1 MIGGQKK
8 CIGLIFGGNSNE
20 HEVSISSAKT
30 VYQAFNSEINKER
43 YKVKTFYINKYG
55 DWLDS
60 HLSEKILIGGINK
73 NKTNKQEIF
82 NQKKINFLE
91 GIEFQNVDVWFPLLH
106 GFNGEDGS
114 IHGLLR
120 FTKKP
125 LVGCGIFGS
134 ALAMD
139 KILMKT
145 IFSNFKLPQV
155 DYLVFQ
161 NVDLDDKEVKNKII
175 NEILKKL
182 NFPVFVK
189 PSNSGSS
196 LGISKV
202 KNESEIL
209 QALEKARGI
218 DPRILVEEGL
228 EVREI
233 ECGIIGKSKLLTS
246 EIGEVKYESDWY
258 DYDSKYNSNNK
269 IIIPAEIDSKITK
282 QIKEIAIQS
291 CRALNIFGFA
301 RVDFFLEK
309 FSNKDPRMS
318 VPNKELKNL
327 SVGIVSTKFLTDL
340 AIARSFV
347 STGRSFVTGC
357 GVKDKLISLNALD
370 LRGIAIINAFR
381 FIYTLSCIIIH
392 HIIISIKVFQYP
404 KGNATWI
411 FRSTSKNIECNA
423 IFFWPSMTRKVTFC

>member
-30 VYQAFNSEINKER
+30 VFQAFNSEINKEL
-43 YKVKTFYINKYG
+43 YTVKPFYINKYG

-60 HLSEKILIGGINK
+60 DDSEKILIGEIEN
-73 NKTNKQEIF
+73 NKTKKQGIF
-82 NQKKINFLE
+82 NQEKINFLQ

-125 LVGCGIFGS
+125 LVGCGIIGS
-134 ALAMD
+134 ALGMD

-145 IFSNFKLPQV
+145 IFSNLKLPQV
-155 DYLVFQ
+155 NYLVFQ
-161 NVDLDDKEVKNKII
+161 NEDLNDEEVKNKII

-202 KNESEIL
+202 INESEIL

-218 DPRILVEEGL
+218 DPRILIEEGL

-233 ECGIIGKSKLLTS
+233 ECGIIGNSKLLTS
-246 EIGEVKYESDWY
+246 EIGEVIYESDWY
-258 DYDSKYNSNNK
+258 DYDSKYHSNNK
-269 IIIPAEIDSKITK
+269 IIIPADIDSKIA
-282 QIKEIAIQS
+282 KEIKDIAIKS
-291 CRALNIFGFA
+291 CRALSIFGFA
-301 RVDFFLEK
+301 RVDFFIEK
-309 FSNKDPRMS
+309 SSNKILLNEINTIPGFTKNSMFPMLWEAS
-318 VPNKELKNL
+318 GLKIEQL
-327 SVGIVSTKFLTDL
+327 V
-340 AIARSFV
+340 A
-347 STGRSFVTGC
+347 
-357 GVKDKLISLNALD
+357 KLVQISLGL
-370 LRGIAIINAFR
+370 
-381 FIYTLSCIIIH
+381 
-392 HIIISIKVFQYP
+392 
-404 KGNATWI
+404 
-411 FRSTSKNIECNA
+411 
-423 IFFWPSMTRKVTFC
+423 

>member
-30 VYQAFNSEINKER
+30 VFQAFKSEINKER
-43 YKVKTFYINKYG
+43 FTVKAFYINKYG

-60 HLSEKILIGGINK
+60 DSSEKILIDDSK
-73 NKTNKQEIF
+73 NNNTTKKQIL
-82 NQKKINFLE
+82 NQEKINFLD
-91 GIEFQNVDVWFPLLH
+91 GVEFQNVDVWFPLLH
-106 GFNGEDGS
+106 GINGEDGS

-125 LVGCGIFGS
+125 LVGCGIIGS
-134 ALAMD
+134 ALGMD

-155 DYLVFQ
+155 NYVVFQ
-161 NVDLDDKEVKNKII
+161 NENFNDKEVKNKFI

-202 KNESEIL
+202 INESEIL
-209 QALEKARGI
+209 DALDKAWEI

-233 ECGIIGKSKLLTS
+233 ECGIIGNSKLLTS
-246 EIGEVKYESDWY
+246 EIGEVTYESDWY
-258 DYDSKYNSNNK
+258 DYNSKYHSNNK

-282 QIKEIAIQS
+282 EIKEIAIQS

-309 FSNKDPRMS
+309 SSNKIFLNEINTIPGFTKKSMFPMLWKAS
-318 VPNKELKNL
+318 GLNIEEL
-327 SVGIVSTKFLTDL
+327 V
-340 AIARSFV
+340 A
-347 STGRSFVTGC
+347 
-357 GVKDKLISLNALD
+357 KLVDISLD
-370 LRGIAIINAFR
+370 L
-381 FIYTLSCIIIH
+381 
-392 HIIISIKVFQYP
+392 
-404 KGNATWI
+404 
-411 FRSTSKNIECNA
+411 
-423 IFFWPSMTRKVTFC
+423 

>member
-1 MIGGQKK
+1 MIGGKKK

-30 VYQAFNSEINKER
+30 VYEAFNSEINKER
-43 YKVKTFYINKYG
+43 FTVKAFYINKYG

-60 HLSEKILIGGINK
+60 DSSEKILIGEIEN
-73 NKTNKQEIF
+73 NKTIKQEIF
-82 NQKKINFLE
+82 NQEKINFLE

-125 LVGCGIFGS
+125 LVGCGIIGS
-134 ALAMD
+134 ALGMD

-145 IFSNFKLPQV
+145 IFSNLKLPQV
-155 DYLVFQ
+155 NYLVFQ
-161 NVDLDDKEVKNKII
+161 DEDLNDKEVKNRII
-175 NEILKKL
+175 NKILKKL

-202 KNESEIL
+202 INESEIS
-209 QALEKARGI
+209 QALEKAHGI
-218 DPRILVEEGL
+218 DPRILIEEGL

-233 ECGIIGKSKLLTS
+233 ECGIIGCSELLIS
-246 EIGEVKYESDWY
+246 EIGEVNYESDWY

-269 IIIPAEIDSKITK
+269 IIIPAKIDSKITRE
-282 QIKEIAIQS
+282 IKDIAIKS

-309 FSNKDPRMS
+309 SSNKILLNEINTIPGFTKNSMFPMLWEAS
-318 VPNKELKNL
+318 GLKIEQL
-327 SVGIVSTKFLTDL
+327 V
-340 AIARSFV
+340 A
-347 STGRSFVTGC
+347 
-357 GVKDKLISLNALD
+357 KLVDISLD
-370 LRGIAIINAFR
+370 L
-381 FIYTLSCIIIH
+381 
-392 HIIISIKVFQYP
+392 
-404 KGNATWI
+404 
-411 FRSTSKNIECNA
+411 
-423 IFFWPSMTRKVTFC
+423 

>member
-1 MIGGQKK
+1 MIGGKKK

-30 VYQAFNSEINKER
+30 VFQAFNSEINKER
-43 YKVKTFYINKYG
+43 YTVKTFYINKYG

-60 HLSEKILIGGINK
+60 HLSEKILIGGIEN

-82 NQKKINFLE
+82 NPKKINFLD

-125 LVGCGIFGS
+125 LVGCGIIGS
-134 ALAMD
+134 ALGMD

-145 IFSNFKLPQV
+145 IFSNLKLPQV
-155 DYLVFQ
+155 NYLVFQ
-161 NVDLDDKEVKNKII
+161 NENLNDKEVKNKII

-182 NFPVFVK
+182 KFPVFVK

-209 QALEKARGI
+209 LALEKAREI
-218 DPRILVEEGL
+218 DPRILIEEGL

-233 ECGIIGKSKLLTS
+233 ECGIIGNSKLLTS
-246 EIGEVKYESDWY
+246 EIGEVNYESDWY
-258 DYDSKYNSNNK
+258 DYDSKYHSNNK

-282 QIKEIAIQS
+282 EIKEIAIKS

-309 FSNKDPRMS
+309 SSNKILLNEINTIPGFTKNSMFPMLWEAS
-318 VPNKELKNL
+318 GLKIEQL
-327 SVGIVSTKFLTDL
+327 V
-340 AIARSFV
+340 A
-347 STGRSFVTGC
+347 
-357 GVKDKLISLNALD
+357 KLVDISLD
-370 LRGIAIINAFR
+370 L
-381 FIYTLSCIIIH
+381 
-392 HIIISIKVFQYP
+392 
-404 KGNATWI
+404 
-411 FRSTSKNIECNA
+411 
-423 IFFWPSMTRKVTFC
+423 

>member
-1 MIGGQKK
+1 MTGDKKK

-30 VYQAFNSEINKER
+30 VYKAFNSKINKEL
-43 YKVKTFYINKYG
+43 YTVKCFYINKYG
-55 DWLDS
+55 DWLNS
-60 HLSEKILIGGINK
+60 HLSEKILIGGIEN

-82 NQKKINFLE
+82 NQKKINFLD

-125 LVGCGIFGS
+125 LVGCGIVGS
-134 ALAMD
+134 ALGMD

-145 IFSNFKLPQV
+145 IFSNLKLPQV
-155 DYLVFQ
+155 NYLVFQ
-161 NVDLDDKEVKNKII
+161 NDDLNDKQAKNKVI
-175 NEILKKL
+175 NEILKNLK
-182 NFPVFVK
+182 FPVFVK

-209 QALEKARGI
+209 KALEKAREI
-218 DPRILVEEGL
+218 DKRILIEEGL

-233 ECGIIGKSKLLTS
+233 ECGIIGNSKLLSS
-246 EIGEVKYESDWY
+246 EIGEVNYESDWY
-258 DYDSKYNSNNK
+258 DYDSKYHSNNQ
-269 IIIPAEIDSKITK
+269 IIIPAEIDSIITK
-282 QIKEIAIQS
+282 EIKEIAIKS

-309 FSNKDPRMS
+309 SSNKIFLNEINTIPGFTKKSMFPMLWEAS
-318 VPNKELKNL
+318 GLKIEQL
-327 SVGIVSTKFLTDL
+327 V
-340 AIARSFV
+340 A
-347 STGRSFVTGC
+347 
-357 GVKDKLISLNALD
+357 KLVDISLD
-370 LRGIAIINAFR
+370 L
-381 FIYTLSCIIIH
+381 
-392 HIIISIKVFQYP
+392 
-404 KGNATWI
+404 
-411 FRSTSKNIECNA
+411 
-423 IFFWPSMTRKVTFC
+423 